1 MSLTDFLVDIST
13 ISFLLFLAFLIRR
26 KVFLMQKYFLPAS
39 LIAGI
44 IGLCLGPQVLGQIS
58 PIYIKFSDSI
68 DQWTGFFFAFIFT
81 TSFLGTTSK
90 KLGRPALSS
99 ICQIGV
105 IHMMQICVGLLIA
118 FLLSKFMDVP
128 YAIGELPVSGFF
140 GGHGS
145 AGVVGEGFKALGWD
159 DAMGIAMTY
168 ATVGMFMAVIGGMF
182 ITNMGAK
189 HGLTNRSMD
198 SNFLTASQKS
208 GIVPPNERKPIGM
221 TISDNAVIDPMA
233 FQFMIVGVIIAV
245 SYVLRNA
252 IIRIIPFWSKIPLYA
267 MCLFMGAILGNLISK
282 TKYNQYID
290 RNSMKRISGV
300 AVEYA
305 VTSAIVTIKISVLAT
320 YLVPILVTSLVLTVL
335 TAAFSLILL
344 KRWYGEGWFETAV
357 GCYGLTTGSMA
368 TGLLLCRV
376 LDPDNDTLA
385 AESVTA
391 ASTMGNFLQQP
402 YNTLGPILLMSN
414 PTAFTWISVGLLIA
428 FLIVGEVLFGRRGN
442 HATDNRSMV

>member
-13 ISFLLFLAFLIRR
+13 ISFLLFLAFIIRR
-26 KVFLMQKYFLPAS
+26 KVFFMQKYFLPAS

-44 IGLCLGPQVLGQIS
+44 IGLLLGPQVLGLVS
-58 PIYIKFSDSI
+58 PVCIRFSDSI
-68 DQWTGFFFAFIFT
+68 SQWTGFFFAFIFT
-81 TSFLGTTSK
+81 TSFLGTSAK

-118 FLLSKFMDVP
+118 FGLSRFMDVP
-128 YAIGELPVSGFF
+128 YAIGSLPVSGFY

-168 ATVGMFMAVIGGMF
+168 ATVGMFMAVLGGMV

-189 HGLTNRSMD
+189 RGVTNRRMD
-198 SNFLTASQKS
+198 SNFLTVSQKT
-208 GIVPPNERKPIGM
+208 GIVPEEERKSIG
-221 TISDNAVIDPMA
+221 TAIVDNAVMDPMA
-233 FQFMIVGVIIAV
+233 FQFMIVGVIIAI

-252 IIRIIPFWSKIPLYA
+252 IIKVIPFWSKIPLYA
-267 MCLFMGAILGNLISK
+267 MCLFMGAILGNIISK

-320 YLVPILVTSLVLTVL
+320 YLVPIVVTSLVLTVL
-335 TAAFSLILL
+335 TAAVSIFLL

-357 GCYGLTTGSMA
+357 GCFGLTTGSMA

-376 LDPDNDTLA
+376 LDPDNETLA

-414 PTAFTWISVGLLIA
+414 PVTYTWISVGLLAA
-428 FLIVGEVLFGRRGN
+428 FLVVGEVLFGRRK
-442 HATDNRSMV
+442 

>member
-13 ISFLLFLAFLIRR
+13 ISFLLFLAFIIRR
-26 KVFLMQKYFLPAS
+26 KVFFMQKYFLPAS

-44 IGLCLGPQVLGQIS
+44 IGLLLGPQVLGLVS
-58 PIYIKFSDSI
+58 PVCIRFSDSI
-68 DQWTGFFFAFIFT
+68 SQWTGFFFAFIFT
-81 TSFLGTTSK
+81 TSFLGTSAM

-118 FLLSKFMDVP
+118 FGLSRFMDVP
-128 YAIGELPVSGFF
+128 YAIGSLPVSGFY

-168 ATVGMFMAVIGGMF
+168 ATVGMFMAVLGGMV

-189 HGLTNRSMD
+189 RGVTNRRMD
-198 SNFLTASQKS
+198 SNFLTVSQKT
-208 GIVPPNERKPIGM
+208 GIVPEEERKSIG
-221 TISDNAVIDPMA
+221 TAIVDNAVMDPMA
-233 FQFMIVGVIIAV
+233 FQFMIVGVIIAI

-252 IIRIIPFWSKIPLYA
+252 IIKVIPFWSKIPLYA
-267 MCLFMGAILGNLISK
+267 MCLFMGAILGNIISK

-320 YLVPILVTSLVLTVL
+320 YLVPIVVTSLVLTVL
-335 TAAFSLILL
+335 TAAVSIFLL

-357 GCYGLTTGSMA
+357 GCFGLTTGSMA

-376 LDPDNDTLA
+376 LDPDNETLA

-414 PTAFTWISVGLLIA
+414 PVTYTWISVGLLAA
-428 FLIVGEVLFGRRGN
+428 FLVVGEVLFGRRK
-442 HATDNRSMV
+442 

>member
-1 MSLTDFLVDIST
+1 MKLTDFLVDIST
-13 ISFLLFLAFLIRR
+13 ISFLLFLAFIIRS
-26 KVFLMQKYFLPAS
+26 KVFVMQKYFLPAS

-44 IGLCLGPQVLGQIS
+44 IGLLLGPQVLGQVS
-58 PIYIKFSDSI
+58 PVCVRFSDSI
-68 DQWTGFFFAFIFT
+68 GQWTGFFFAFIFT
-81 TSFLGTTSK
+81 TSFLGTSAK

-118 FLLSKFMDVP
+118 FGLSKVMDVP
-128 YAIGELPVSGFF
+128 YAIGSLPVSGFY

-145 AGVVGEGFKALGWD
+145 AGVVGEGFKALGWE

-168 ATVGMFMAVIGGMF
+168 ATVGMFMAVFGGMI
-182 ITNMGAK
+182 ITNIGAK
-189 HGLTNRSMD
+189 RGLTNRHMD
-198 SNFLTASQKS
+198 SDFLTLSQKT
-208 GIVPPNERKPIGM
+208 GIVPVEERKPIGM
-221 TISDNAVIDPMA
+221 GIADNAVMDPMA
-233 FQFMIVGVIIAV
+233 FQFMIVGVVIAI

-252 IIRIIPFWSKIPLYA
+252 IIKVFPFWSKIPLYA
-267 MCLFMGAILGNLISK
+267 MCLFMGAILGNIISK

-320 YLVPILVTSLVLTVL
+320 YLVPILLTSVVLAVL
-335 TAAFSLILL
+335 TAVVSIFLL
-344 KRWYGEGWFETAV
+344 KRWYGDGWFETAV

-391 ASTMGNFLQQP
+391 ASTVGNFLQQP

-414 PTAFTWISVGLLIA
+414 PVTYTWISVGLLA
-428 FLIVGEVLFGRRGN
+428 VFLVAGEIMFGRKK
-442 HATDNRSMV
+442 